1 MSLSMFQL
9 NNNNNNNN
17 PGINHK
23 IDDEWALFMS
33 NTTKYN
39 DSDSDAD
46 ADMDSFDL
54 GLDLDSNSSKISAN
68 MFDELSSN
76 KNANNTNANANAVVP
91 EPTPIYISTKSKIAY
106 LTDMIDLNIFWK
118 IPVIPYATPS
128 NGVIKKQIKFNSK
141 TQEELNI
148 IQSKLQ
154 NELYYE
160 EQIMTHIDNPNG
172 RIKFKDI
179 RKVSVGISKKDIMSY
194 RGKKKQAFYNCFV
207 LIIRIKMSDVFREF
221 HIKVFNT
228 GKMEIPGVQSDE
240 MFEKVLETIIAILQP
255 HLDTQLSYKQES
267 DTVLINSNF
276 NCGFYINRE
285 ALFDI
290 LKYKYHIDAIYD
302 PCCSYPGIQCK
313 FHFNND
319 ILQQNG
325 IQITSDNKELY
336 KNITT
341 VSFMIFRTGSVLIV
355 GMCEENVL
363 NVIYEFLTKLLKAE
377 FKYIS
382 QSVINNKHIILKDK
396 KKKIRK
402 KTIMITVNASPAD
415 SVNMNS
421 DMTKSINLDLGPD
434 IDIDLIEDS
443 PTNKKEKKE
452 KKQKKEKVIKEKV
465 IKEKVIKEKVIKE
478 KVVKEKVVKE
488 KVVKEKKEKVV
499 KEKVIKETAN
509 KEREKKEKQIKQKPE
524 LILVE

>member
-9 NNNNNNNN
+9 NNNTNNN
-17 PGINHK
+17 K

-39 DSDSDAD
+39 DSDSD
-46 ADMDSFDL
+46 SEQL
-54 GLDLDSNSSKISAN
+54 ELDLDSDSTKISAN
-68 MFDELSSN
+68 MFDELSLTV
-76 KNANNTNANANAVVP
+76 NTNTVVP

-207 LIIRIKMSDVFREF
+207 LIIRIKMGEVFREF

-240 MFEKVLETIIAILQP
+240 MFERVLETIIAILQP

-319 ILQQNG
+319 ILLQTG
-325 IQITSDNKELY
+325 IQITSEHKELY

-402 KTIMITVNASPAD
+402 KTIMITVNGSAD
-415 SVNMNS
+415 YVHETPKLQPVAEVADLVLVEDDTVSV
-421 DMTKSINLDLGPD
+421 KKG
-434 IDIDLIEDS
+434 
-443 PTNKKEKKE
+443 KKEKKE
-452 KKQKKEKVIKEKV
+452 KVLKEKPVKEKKEKVIKEKAIKEKA
-465 IKEKVIKEKVIKE
+465 IKEKVIKEK
-478 KVVKEKVVKE
+478 
-488 KVVKEKKEKVV
+488 
-499 KEKVIKETAN
+499 KEKVIKETTN
-509 KEREKKEKQIKQKPE
+509 KDKKAKKEKPE

>member
-9 NNNNNNNN
+9 NNNNSV
-17 PGINHK
+17 INSN

-39 DSDSDAD
+39 DSDSD
-46 ADMDSFDL
+46 SEELDL
-54 GLDLDSNSSKISAN
+54 DLDLDSNSSKISAN

-76 KNANNTNANANAVVP
+76 TNANNTNANNTNANTVVP

-106 LTDMIDLNIFWK
+106 LTDMIDLNIFWQ
-118 IPVIPYATPS
+118 IPVIPYATPC

-207 LIIRIKMSDVFREF
+207 LIIRIKMGEVFREF

-240 MFEKVLETIIAILQP
+240 MFERVLETIIAILQP
-255 HLDTQLSYKQES
+255 HLDKQLSYKQES

-319 ILQQNG
+319 ILLQNG
-325 IQITSDNKELY
+325 IQITSENKDLY

-402 KTIMITVNASPAD
+402 KTIMITVNASPSD
-415 SVNMNS
+415 SVITNL
-421 DMTKSINLDLGPD
+421 DIIKSEELDLGLGPD
-434 IDIDLIEDS
+434 LDVDLIEDS
-443 PTNKKEKKE
+443 LKKNDNKSIKEKKE
-452 KKQKKEKVIKEKV
+452 KVIKEKKEKVVKEKVIKEKV

-478 KVVKEKVVKE
+478 KKE
-488 KVVKEKKEKVV
+488 KVVKEKKEKV
-499 KEKVIKETAN
+499 IKATSN
-509 KEREKKEKQIKQKPE
+509 KEKKEKQIKQKPE